1 MAKNANT
8 FEKRRKEMEKKRKAD
23 EKRAR
28 KRAKKS
34 GIPYVDPDA
43 PPSSVQSATAP
54 VQDASVS
61 SDPDAPATA
70 PEQEAPA

>member
-34 GIPYVDPDA
+34 GIPYVDPNAPA
-43 PPSSVQSATAP
+43 PPAP
-54 VQDASVS
+54 SLTTPEQDASAP
-61 SDPDAPATA
+61 SDLGESAPEPDAQA
-70 PEQEAPA
+70 